1 VATSNEPLK
10 TFIKDW
16 NDRRFL
22 SVEFKTQPTE
32 AMDFP
37 AIHDLWR
44 DFVLN
49 STPREGL
56 GWQEWSE
63 QIAQYSDEEGER
75 QTLSTEYA
83 IEMRKPEF
91 LNKLLN
97 MVDGKSATSP
107 DNQISL
113 KFFVDHFAGTEGYAV
128 SGHRREIE
136 QAVTDVFGERWN
148 GYKYWRL
155 DLLRQQASMLMQQV
169 NDTTYRPLNENEVP
183 Y

>member
-1 VATSNEPLK
+1 
-10 TFIKDW
+10 
-16 NDRRFL
+16 
-22 SVEFKTQPTE
+22 
-32 AMDFP
+32 
-37 AIHDLWR
+37 
-44 DFVLN
+44 
-49 STPREGL
+49 
-56 GWQEWSE
+56 
-63 QIAQYSDEEGER
+63 
-75 QTLSTEYA
+75 
-83 IEMRKPEF
+83 MRKPEF

-113 KFFVDHFAGTEGYAV
+113 KFFVDHFASTEGYAV

-155 DLLRQQASMLMQQV
+155 DLLRQQAAMMMTQV
-169 NDTTYRPLNENEVP
+169 NQDNTTFFSTSHEECP